1 MISLPR
7 IARLAEAREFDRL
20 LDEVVRNGRPLPLAI
35 RLRLSDPEALPAAAV
50 GFALQRVV
58 QLTYKPTPLSAMLA
72 RMLVEMQHED
82 GSFGPA
88 GSTAI
93 AVAALLSLA
102 DQVRS
107 LPRAWARLDEG
118 DGRGAGSVARA
129 AGHGRSG
136 ERSADQARPSGSSD
150 PASHASRFSE
160 AEFGVD
166 RSGSSTLQGQ
176 VEHAALIAL
185 HSLHEMQDRSIA
197 LLLDGQPGLIGD
209 KLDSAIVLWQ
219 LGADPRFAHS
229 VRYEDLLSAAVDAGV
244 AHDRASAPL
253 VERIVGQVRGPWG

>member
-7 IARLAEAREFDRL
+7 LARLAESREFDRL
-20 LDEVVRNGRPLPLAI
+20 LDEVIRNGRPLPLAI
-35 RLRLSDPEALPAAAV
+35 RLRLCDPEALPAAAV
-50 GFALQRVV
+50 GLALQRVV

-82 GSFGPA
+82 GSFGTA

-93 AVAALLSLA
+93 AVAGLLALA

-118 DGRGAGSVARA
+118 ASTR
-129 AGHGRSG
+129 
-136 ERSADQARPSGSSD
+136 ERSTSERDASGVSGDHQSFV
-150 PASHASRFSE
+150 HTSRFSE
-160 AEFGVD
+160 GDFHVD
-166 RSGSSTLQGQ
+166 RRGSSTLREQ

-185 HSLHEMQDRSIA
+185 HAMHEMQERSVA
-197 LLLDGQPGLIGD
+197 SLLDGQPGLIGD

-219 LGADPRFAHS
+219 LGADPRFTHA
-229 VRYEDLLSAAVDAGV
+229 VRYDDLLNAAVDAGV
-244 AHDRASAPL
+244 AHDRVSAPL
-253 VERIVGQVRGPWG
+253 VERLVGRVRGPWG